1 MTTITDAAR
10 PLKLMALD
18 ADDLT
23 VLSALMQDAIT
34 RGGEMRYLE
43 KEQAFVLVA
52 DRLAREAGTERSG
65 LLARKSAH
73 QRRRTALDLRRV
85 SAARLRGFDPTA
97 DDEPLVLLAVTF
109 ERQEPSEGADP
120 AGSIMLSFAGGATVR
135 CDVEAVEARLTDLG
149 PTWKSGATPD
159 HAA

>member
-43 KEQAFVLVA
+43 RERAFVLVG
-52 DRLAREAGTERSG
+52 DRLAREAGEERSG
-65 LLARKSAH
+65 LLKRTTAR

-85 SAARLRGFDPTA
+85 SGVKLRGLDPRA

-109 ERQEPSEGADP
+109 EEADRGAG
-120 AGSIMLSFAGGATVR
+120 GSVTLAFAGGATVR
-135 CDVEAVEARLTDLG
+135 CDVETVEARLTDLG
-149 PTWKSGATPD
+149 PAWKSEASPD

>member
-1 MTTITDAAR
+1 MTTMTDAAR

-34 RGGEMRYLE
+34 RGGEMRYLA
-43 KEQAFVLVA
+43 KERAFVVVA
-52 DRLAREAGTERSG
+52 DRLAREAGETRSGFLKRSTER
-65 LLARKSAH
+65 

-85 SAARLRGFDPTA
+85 MDVKMRGLDPRA

-109 ERQEPSEGADP
+109 EAKGQGPEGSVTLA
-120 AGSIMLSFAGGATVR
+120 FAGGATVR
-135 CDVEAVEARLTDLG
+135 CDVETVEARLTDLG
-149 PTWKSGATPD
+149 PAWKSEASPD
-159 HAA
+159 HAI

>member
-1 MTTITDAAR
+1 MTTMTDAAR

-43 KEQAFVLVA
+43 KERAFVLVG
-52 DRLAREAGTERSG
+52 DRLAREAGVERSG
-65 LLARKSAH
+65 LLRRSSAM

-85 SAARLRGFDPTA
+85 MSAKLRGFDPRA
-97 DDEPLVLLAVTF
+97 DDEPMVLLAVTF
-109 ERQEPSEGADP
+109 ELSGQGPG
-120 AGSIMLSFAGGATVR
+120 GSLTLAFAGGATVR

-149 PTWKSGATPD
+149 PAWKSEASPD